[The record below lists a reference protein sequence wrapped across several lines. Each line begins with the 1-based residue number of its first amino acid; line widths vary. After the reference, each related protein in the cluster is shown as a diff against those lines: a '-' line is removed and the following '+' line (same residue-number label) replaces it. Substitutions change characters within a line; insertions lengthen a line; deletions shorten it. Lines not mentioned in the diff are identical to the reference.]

1 MFFKRLNWTSVE
13 KFSGVIFFS
22 FVGLWFFTS
31 LETWNSLL
39 CYEIWLHFYI
49 YIGSEPWLTLLDMAE
64 HSKRSS
70 RSLSLLD
77 LVILVFISL
86 TSALLCDLLTF
97 YFKLSERGHPCVQFI
112 SLDSEFCFWE
122 VLSPWT
128 KNIHLGKWTV

>member
-1 MFFKRLNWTSVE
+1 MS
-13 KFSGVIFFS
+13 FS
-22 FVGLWFFTS
+22 FLLLVCGFLLLWKHEILYYVMKSDYIFTYILGL
-31 LETWNSLL
+31 NP
-39 CYEIWLHFYI
+39 YLHC
-49 YIGSEPWLTLLDMAE
+49 LAE

-77 LVILVFISL
+77 LVILAFISL

-97 YFKLSERGHPCVQFI
+97 CFKLSERGHPCVQFI

-122 VLSPWT
+122 VLSPWI